1 MTKNVKEFALENGST
16 LIAITFFVI
25 TFLVFVLAFIHTMKM
40 KKKTVDEIANLALKP
55 DTD

>member
-1 MTKNVKEFALENGST
+1 MTKNVKEFVLDNGST

-25 TFLVFVLAFIHTMKM
+25 TLLIFVLAFIHTMKM
-40 KKKTVDEIANLALKP
+40 KKKTVDEIADLALKP

>member
-1 MTKNVKEFALENGST
+1 LTKNIKEFVLDNGST

-25 TFLVFVLAFIHTMKM
+25 TFLIFVLAFIHTMKM
-40 KKKTVDEIANLALKP
+40 KKKTVDEIADLALKP